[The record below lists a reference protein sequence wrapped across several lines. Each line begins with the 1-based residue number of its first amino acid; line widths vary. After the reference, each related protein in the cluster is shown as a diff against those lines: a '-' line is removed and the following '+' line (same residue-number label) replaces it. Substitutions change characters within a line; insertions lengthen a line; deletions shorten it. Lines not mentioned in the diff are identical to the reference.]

1 MEKGIGID
9 IGINGFV
16 EAYLTDLDGTKK
28 KVFES
33 KNTFY
38 VDFEIALAKHLYN
51 NYDIALDNQF
61 STSAPLNDEDGIVAG
76 EGVNWIAFV
85 GTTSEPAADKFRIS
99 GVYTNGTG
107 SSVSVIAPGMG
118 KRWRDNFYTYV
129 PPFADFRV
137 AFDPL
142 WSTQVVPNGQT
153 LTIVWTITFTNH

>member
-1 MEKGIGID
+1 MEKGID

-16 EAYLTDLDGTKK
+16 EAYLTDLDGKKK

-61 STSAPLNDEDGIVAG
+61 STSAPINDEDGIVAG
-76 EGVNWIAFV
+76 DGSNWISFV
-85 GTTSEPAADKFRIS
+85 GTTSEPATDQFRIT

-107 SSVSVIAPGMG
+107 STVNVVAPAMG
-118 KRWRDNFYTYV
+118 KRWLSNFFTYV
-129 PPFADFRV
+129 PPFVDFRV
-137 AFDPL
+137 SGDFG
-142 WSTQVVPNGQT
+142 WSTQAVPNGQT